1 MKSLY
6 FTLAKDNILK
16 NKRIYFPYIFS
27 ITFLVAVFYIINS
40 LSYNESFFNTIGG
53 QTIVQFLTFGSYVI
67 MIFSFVFVFY
77 SNSFMIKSRRKEL
90 GLYNILGL
98 EKRHVI
104 LVVFIEF
111 IYISIFSLIIGLC
124 LGIFLEKL
132 AFLVLLSMLD
142 ADVPLGF
149 DLSLKSL
156 ALTAILYFGL
166 LFLAFI
172 YNAFSIRH
180 YTAVNLLKS
189 ENVGEKEP
197 KARMLLALVGFI
209 LLGFGYGIA
218 ISVKEPLSAIALF
231 FVAVILVIIGT
242 YMLFV
247 VGVTA
252 ILKLLKNNK
261 PYYYKTTHFI
271 SVSMLL
277 YRMKKNAVGLA
288 NICILSTMVLVM
300 ISSTSALWF
309 YTRDIVNNLQPNDV
323 NITINNVLLEEVETA
338 DTIVDQYLSKADY
351 FAYNEMEQ
359 PVEYIDSENIAI
371 SEYMAQS
378 YLAHFITLDTY
389 NYFTGQ
395 NINLN
400 DNEIII
406 TNELGLNFSENINL
420 LGNNYDVVKN
430 DNEYV
435 EGLHLSPSISE
446 GEIQVVVKDDE
457 VLNSIFGSF
466 DRYYGINEYDGD
478 VEVFDNIV
486 NEFIATLSDS
496 SIISMST
503 KAELNDLMVSL
514 YAGLFFLGIFLSIV
528 FIMAMI
534 LIIYYKQI
542 QEGSEDQKRFE
553 IMKKVGLTNDDIK
566 KTIKSQVW
574 IVFFLPLIVAIVH
587 MLFAYNILNELLTL
601 ASMIGNFHYLPTF
614 VISIA
619 IFIIFY
625 AIIYKVTSKIYY
637 RLVTI

>member
-261 PYYYKTTHFI
+261 SYYYKTTHFI

-406 TNELGLNFSENINL
+406 INELGLNFSENINL

-457 VLNSIFGSF
+457 ALNSIFGSF

-566 KTIKSQVW
+566 KTIKSQIW

>member
-124 LGIFLEKL
+124 LGVFLEKL

-218 ISVKEPLSAIALF
+218 ISVKEPLSAITLF

-338 DTIVDQYLSKADY
+338 DMIVDQYLSKADY

-457 VLNSIFGSF
+457 VLNSIFGTF

>member
-53 QTIVQFLTFGSYVI
+53 QTIVQFLIFGSYVI

-406 TNELGLNFSENINL
+406 ANELGLNFSENINI

-478 VEVFDNIV
+478 VEAFDNIV

>member
-218 ISVKEPLSAIALF
+218 ISVKEPLSAITLF

-406 TNELGLNFSENINL
+406 INELGLNFSENINI

-457 VLNSIFGSF
+457 ALNSIFGSF

>member
-53 QTIVQFLTFGSYVI
+53 QTIVQFLIFGSYVI

-218 ISVKEPLSAIALF
+218 ISVKEPLSAITLF

-261 PYYYKTTHFI
+261 SYYYKTTHFI

-457 VLNSIFGSF
+457 ALNSIFGSF

>member
-261 PYYYKTTHFI
+261 SYYYKTTHFI

-359 PVEYIDSENIAI
+359 PIEYIDSGNIAI

-457 VLNSIFGSF
+457 ALNSIFGSF

>member
-6 FTLAKDNILK
+6 FSLAKDNIFK

-40 LSYNESFFNTIGG
+40 LSYNEGLMCTKGG
-53 QTIVQFLTFGSYVI
+53 EVVTQFLIFGSYVI
-67 MIFSFVFVFY
+67 TIFSLIFVFY

-111 IYISIFSLIIGLC
+111 IYISLLSLIVGLC

-132 AFLVLLSMLD
+132 AFIILLNMLD
-142 ADVPLGF
+142 ANIPLGF
-149 DLSLKSL
+149 DISPKSIL
-156 ALTAILYFGL
+156 ITLGLYFGL

-218 ISVKEPLSAIALF
+218 LSVKEPQTAIALF

-242 YMLFV
+242 YLLFV

-252 ILKLLKNNK
+252 VLKMLKSK
-261 PYYYKTTHFI
+261 KTYYYKTTHFI

-309 YTRDIVNNLQPNDV
+309 YTRDIIGNIQPDAYSISVSNMSK
-323 NITINNVLLEEVETA
+323 EEIIKA
-338 DTIVDQYLSKADY
+338 DEIASEYLSKDQY
-351 FAYNEMEQ
+351 FAYNELQ
-359 PVEYIDSENIAI
+359 LPSEYVNSENLNIA
-371 SEYMAQS
+371 EYTSQA
-378 YLAHFITLDTY
+378 YIAHFITLDAY
-389 NYFTGQ
+389 NHYTNQ
-395 NINLN
+395 SIKLA
-400 DNEIII
+400 DDEVIII
-406 TNELGLNFSENINL
+406 NELGLDFAENINL
-420 LGNNYDVVKN
+420 LGNQFRVIKN
-430 DNEYV
+430 EDEYV
-435 EGLHLSPSISE
+435 QGIHLSNTISN
-446 GEIQVVVKDDE
+446 GEIQIVVKDDN
-457 VLNSIFGSF
+457 LLSSLFGTF
-466 DRYYGINEYDGD
+466 DRYYSINDKGTS
-478 VEVFDNIV
+478 V
-486 NEFIATLSDS
+486 NVIDDIANTFIAELSDDVYVFS
-496 SIISMST
+496 LSR
-503 KAELNDLMVSL
+503 AELNDLMVSL

-553 IMKKVGLTNDDIK
+553 IMKKVGLTNSDIN

-587 MLFAYNILNELLTL
+587 MLFAYNIISELLSGL
-601 ASMIGNFHYLPTF
+601 SMIGSFQYLPTF